1 MFPAA
6 CEKGAEDGDPTGVF
20 LGGEK
25 MNFPDFALT
34 LAAGR
39 L

>member
-1 MFPAA
+1 MLSPTR
-6 CEKGAEDGDPTGVF
+6 EKDAPDGDPTGVS

-34 LAAGR
+34 LAAGT